1 MASTDRRVE
10 MAEEKAEQV
19 EQEEPQIETDDFV
32 TDEEVQKHIDEGD
45 EYMDEEPSFDP
56 MGDDE
61 EAGEEAEAEEEVEE
75 VDSVPNDGGE
85 GGGPTQPVPPQATQP
100 PFNESHFEWG
110 RYLNLSRDEVAN
122 FAGGPVAFERMIG
135 SVSSAVDDGYS
146 YSEPEGFTLEE
157 IEQDETLSKMN
168 DHYSS
173 EIEQLKGQVAQLSGM
188 NNAMLETEK
197 KRIAKASA
205 DQFDGICNNMDEGLF
220 GRGTINEVGPDAGDN
235 RKALANVVSRL
246 GHGYAAR
253 GENVPPMQQLV
264 KEAYGAAFGGTIE
277 NQTLRK
283 ASEKSKKMSSQTTAK
298 PTHTDSQPANAE
310 QAAIKAA
317 YQWQKE
323 KGWI

>member
-1 MASTDRRVE
+1 

-32 TDEEVQKHIDEGD
+32 TDEEVQNHIDEGD

-75 VDSVPNDGGE
+75 VDSVQHDGGE

-122 FAGGPVAFERMIG
+122 FAGGPMAFERMVS

-188 NNAMLETEK
+188 NNAMLEKEN

-220 GRGTINEVGPDAGDN
+220 GRGTINEVGPEAGSN

-253 GENVPPMQQLV
+253 GETVPPMQQLV

>member
-1 MASTDRRVE
+1 
-10 MAEEKAEQV
+10 MAEEKADQAEQA

-32 TDEEVQKHIDEGD
+32 SDEEVQERIDEGD
-45 EYMDEEPSFDP
+45 EYVDEEPVFTPQDVE
-56 MGDDE
+56 E
-61 EAGEEAEAEEEVEE
+61 EAGEEAEAEEETEK
-75 VDSVPNDGGE
+75 VDSVQHDGGE
-85 GGGPTQPVPPQATQP
+85 GGGATQAVPPQATQP
-100 PFNESHFEWG
+100 PFSENQFEWG
-110 RYLNLSRDEVAN
+110 RYLNLSRDEVQN
-122 FAGGPVAFERMIG
+122 FAGGPAAFDRM
-135 SVSSAVDDGYS
+135 VSQVSNAVDIGYS
-146 YSEPEGFTLEE
+146 STEPEGFTLEE
-157 IEQDETLSKMN
+157 IEEDEVLSKMN
-168 DHYSS
+168 DHYSG
-173 EIEQLKGQVAQLSGM
+173 EIEQLKGQIAHISGV
-188 NNAMLETEK
+188 NNAMMEK
-197 KRIAKASA
+197 EQKRMAQASA

-220 GRGTINEVGPDAGDN
+220 GRGTINELGPDAGDN

-298 PTHTDSQPANAE
+298 PTHTDSAPANAE
-310 QAAIKAA
+310 QAALQAA